1 MKNKAIWISA
11 ALLVGYFIYTAK
23 EFAQNVKVRLT
34 GIKFNDNKSK
44 ANLYLQ
50 LWVDIGLQVS
60 NPSSFETTLESI
72 NLDIYFNRKKVGT
85 VEKYGAT
92 KLSPQ
97 SVNNIL
103 VPAVIPTLSLF
114 STITEAVRIIKA
126 TLNKQGEAIEL
137 GVKGIIKTTSGSIQI
152 DQTTT
157 ISPL

>member
-11 ALLVGYFIYTAK
+11 ALLVGYFIYTVK

-44 ANLYLQ
+44 SNLYLQ
-50 LWVDIGLQVS
+50 LWIDIGLQVS

-72 NLDIYFNRKKVGT
+72 NLDIFFNRKKVGT

-92 KLSPQ
+92 KLAPQ
-97 SVNNIL
+97 SENNIL

-126 TLNKQGEAIEL
+126 TLKREGEPIEL
-137 GVKGIIKTTSGSIQI
+137 GVKGLIKTSSGSMQI

>member
-97 SVNNIL
+97 SENNIL

-126 TLNKQGEAIEL
+126 TLNKQGEPIEL